1 MKKGKLNPDHY
12 KVPGGA
18 PVDEGGE
25 TGLIRHQKA
34 RANRRAA
41 GAKTGEARKT
51 RELTRRETQRTS
63 QQRSQKTGKRS
74 SAQKTQST
82 RYGTEAC
89 LLLNQSTVP
98 LGDNQPNGIERKSLE
113 VKGPHLYLATCLLI
127 WKTHGKVRHELVNL
141 SAIEGK
147 QDGS

>member
-1 MKKGKLNPDHY
+1 VKRERRGSLLEGRLRDPVNKG
-12 KVPGGA
+12 
-18 PVDEGGE
+18 
-25 TGLIRHQKA
+25 Q
-34 RANRRAA
+34 
-41 GAKTGEARKT
+41 
-51 RELTRRETQRTS
+51 
-63 QQRSQKTGKRS
+63 TGKRP